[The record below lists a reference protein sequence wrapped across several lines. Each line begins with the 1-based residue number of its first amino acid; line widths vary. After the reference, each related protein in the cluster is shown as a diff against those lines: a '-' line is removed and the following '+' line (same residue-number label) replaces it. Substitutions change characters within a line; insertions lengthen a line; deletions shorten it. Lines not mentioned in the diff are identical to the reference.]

1 MADEPNSTPST
12 PDTPSAPHTHRAPSS
27 HGTPHPPAPTG
38 PAGPATPAPAATPPP
53 ASARSSVVPPGI
65 RPAGVVALLRVA
77 SVLVDTHGRIDRWN
91 RAAEEL
97 FGHRAEVTR
106 GRAASGLL
114 PAVEPRPETAGGQPG
129 GAGRRC
135 DAFDTLAALTGADGL
150 PWAGSMAVL
159 DREERLRDM
168 LWWAYP
174 LTEPAG
180 RTLLVLA
187 ADARPLRAA
196 GPRIALGERLL
207 PYAAAPAGRGGFHRI
222 AAGFTPVTATPGAP
236 APADGA
242 AALAAA
248 EALLPRCSEERRRS
262 LLAQLTGTGA
272 PALWV
277 DSATRLPVLPYE
289 PAGSGVAR
297 VAAGLGRRYPTAQQ
311 RAVQPRSAAR
321 RPPEPARPA
330 PGQAAIG
337 LLPVGVPGPRS
348 AAPPYPPAAPTGPSA
363 DAPRNPH
370 GPGGPSES
378 GPGASSHST
387 APTTGGPTI
396 EPSAHGHA
404 APALV
409 TTLPAQSST
418 AVEVLTSGPASEQLA
433 LLSEVGSSVGT
444 TLDLDTTAREL
455 CEVLVPRVAD
465 FACVDLLDGL
475 IADSELPIGRP
486 DDDTSLRRVARAF
499 NAATGEWE
507 HVLEEGALMSMPRS
521 TPPGLALQENSPV
534 LVETV
539 TPDVAVE
546 YALSLG
552 SQDLVPIVTG
562 RSMLVLPLS
571 ARGTVLGILKL
582 LRLPDRT
589 PFDRADAATL
599 RELAARAALSLD
611 NARLHRAESKVAT
624 TLQRSMIPTSPPR
637 IPGVQIAHRYMPGDR
652 RAEVGGDWFDA
663 IQLPGSRVA
672 LVVGDVMGHGLHS
685 AAAMG
690 RFRTAMQTL
699 AALDLPPG
707 QLLRHLDNLA
717 HKLGDDHLATCLYA
731 VYDPINRTCE
741 LASAGHVPPVLV
753 HPDGS
758 GELLEIPAGAPIGV
772 GGVPFVAKKIEVTD
786 GSMLVLCTD
795 GLVEVRGG
803 DIGAGLAALCGN
815 LIDPKQSPEQAC
827 DVVLERLH
835 SEDRQDDIALLVAR
849 FDGVPPTEV
858 ATWQLSVATGE
869 VRHARA
875 LVREQLAA
883 WRLSGLTDTVELLVS
898 ELVTNAVRVARDHV
912 QLQLIR
918 VDKLLVE
925 VSDDNHN
932 LPSLEPA
939 DAGDEHGRGLNL
951 VSKLAERW
959 GTARKAVGKVVWFE
973 MPLPRS

>member
-1 MADEPNSTPST
+1 MVDEPNSTPS
-12 PDTPSAPHTHRAPSS
+12 PADTP
-27 HGTPHPPAPTG
+27 GDQHP
-38 PAGPATPAPAATPPP
+38 
-53 ASARSSVVPPGI
+53 
-65 RPAGVVALLRVA
+65 GVVALLRLA
-77 SVLVDTHGRIDRWN
+77 SVLIDPDGRIAQWN

-97 FGHRAEVTR
+97 FGHRAEVAC
-106 GRAASGLL
+106 GRTASGLL
-114 PAVEPRPETAGGQPG
+114 PAVEPRAETAAPRPPG
-129 GAGRRC
+129 TARRC
-135 DAFDTLAALTGADGL
+135 DAFDTLDDLTQLDRTA
-150 PWAGSMAVL
+150 WAGSMTVT
-159 DREERLRDM
+159 DREDRLRDI

-180 RTLLVLA
+180 RSLLALA

-196 GPRIALGERLL
+196 GPRIALGTRLL
-207 PYAAAPAGRGGFHRI
+207 PYAAAQGTTGGFHR
-222 AAGFTPVTATPGAP
+222 VSATLAP
-236 APADGA
+236 APVSPAGTGGA
-242 AALAAA
+242 GALAA
-248 EALLPRCSEERRRS
+248 LLPGGSPERRHR
-262 LLAQLTGTGA
+262 LLTQLAAAGL

-277 DSATRLPVLPYE
+277 DATTRLPVLPYE
-289 PAGSGVAR
+289 PVGSGVAHI
-297 VAAGLGRRYPTAQQ
+297 AAGLGRRYPTAQQ
-311 RAVQPRSAAR
+311 RAVQPRATR
-321 RPPEPARPA
+321 RPPEAGRPGTG
-330 PGQAAIG
+330 PVAIG
-337 LLPVGVPGPRS
+337 LQLLPADGAEGSRTPGGAVPGPREAAAALRSGANGNQSS
-348 AAPPYPPAAPTGPSA
+348 AAPTDTDGPRLDRPNGTSPGPSGPIPKGPAIESAANGRTPLRDA
-363 DAPRNPH
+363 DLPVQPAS
-370 GPGGPSES
+370 PSS
-378 GPGASSHST
+378 
-387 APTTGGPTI
+387 
-396 EPSAHGHA
+396 
-404 APALV
+404 
-409 TTLPAQSST
+409 
-418 AVEVLTSGPASEQLA
+418 VEVLTSSQAGEQLA
-433 LLSEVGSSVGT
+433 LLSDVGSSVGT

-455 CEVLVPRVAD
+455 CQVLVPRVAD

-475 IADSELPIGRP
+475 ISDSELPENRP
-486 DDDTSLRRVARAF
+486 DDRTMLRRVARAF
-499 NAATGEWE
+499 NASSGRWE
-507 HVLEEGALMSMPRS
+507 HVLDEGSLLAMPRS
-521 TPPGLALQENSPV
+521 TPPGLALQENQPV
-534 LVETV
+534 LVPV
-539 TPDVAVE
+539 INPDVAVD
-546 YALSLG
+546 YAASLG
-552 SQDLVPIVTG
+552 GPDLVPVVVG

-582 LRLPDRT
+582 LRLPDRAA
-589 PFDRADAATL
+589 FDKSDAATL

-611 NARLHRAESKVAT
+611 NARLHRAEAKVAT
-624 TLQRSMIPTSPPR
+624 TLQRSMIPTRPPK

-717 HKLGDDHLATCLYA
+717 QKLGDDHLATCLYA

-753 HPDGS
+753 HPDGR

-772 GGVPFVAKKIEVTD
+772 GGVPFVAKKIDVSD

-815 LIDPKQSPEQAC
+815 LIDPKQTPEEAC
-827 DVVLERLH
+827 DVVLDRLH

-849 FDGVPPTEV
+849 FDGVAPTEV
-858 ATWQLSVATGE
+858 ATWELSVGDAE
-869 VRHARA
+869 VHRART

-883 WRLSGLTDTVELLVS
+883 WRLTALADTVELLVS

-939 DAGDEHGRGLNL
+939 ESMDECGRGLHL
-951 VSKLAERW
+951 VSKLSERW

-973 MPLPRS
+973 LALPRR

>member
-1 MADEPNSTPST
+1 MADEPNSTPNT
-12 PDTPSAPHTHRAPSS
+12 
-27 HGTPHPPAPTG
+27 
-38 PAGPATPAPAATPPP
+38 AG
-53 ASARSSVVPPGI
+53 
-65 RPAGVVALLRVA
+65 AGVVALLRIA
-77 SVLVDTHGRIDRWN
+77 SVLVDPDGRIALWN

-97 FGHRAEVTR
+97 FGHRAEVAC
-106 GRAASGLL
+106 GRNASGLL
-114 PAVEPRPETAGGQPG
+114 PAVEPRPEIPG
-129 GAGRRC
+129 ARRDGPVPLREGRRC
-135 DAFDTLAALTGADGL
+135 DALDTLDDLTRLDRT
-150 PWAGSMAVL
+150 PWAGAMAAI
-159 DREERLRDM
+159 DREERIRDV

-174 LTEPAG
+174 LIEPSG
-180 RTLLVLA
+180 RSLLVLA
-187 ADARPLRAA
+187 ADARPLRSA

-207 PYAAAPAGRGGFHRI
+207 PYAAAQSVPGGYRV
-222 AAGFTPVTATPGAP
+222 AATFTGTAPGC
-236 APADGA
+236 AD
-242 AALAAA
+242 ALAG
-248 EALLPRCSEERRRS
+248 LLPKSSDERRRR
-262 LLAQLTGTGA
+262 LLEQLAEAGA

-277 DSATRLPVLPYE
+277 DAATRLPVLPYE
-289 PAGSGVAR
+289 PTAAGVAR

-311 RAVQPRSAAR
+311 RALQPRAAR
-321 RPPEPARPA
+321 RPPEATRPA
-330 PGQAAIG
+330 VGRLDAALQAPPAPAG
-337 LLPVGVPGPRS
+337 AGVPAPRE
-348 AAPPYPPAAPTGPSA
+348 AAARHPLARVTSKPSTGPT
-363 DAPRNPH
+363 
-370 GPGGPSES
+370 PGGPAID
-378 GPGASSHST
+378 PVT
-387 APTTGGPTI
+387 VDPVTV
-396 EPSAHGHA
+396 EPVTVDPAANGHTPA
-404 APALV
+404 RAAVPAPAGPSP
-409 TTLPAQSST
+409 T
-418 AVEVLTSGPASEQLA
+418 VEVLTSSQAGEQLA
-433 LLSEVGSSVGT
+433 LLSDVGSSVGT

-455 CEVLVPRVAD
+455 CQVLVPRVAD

-475 IADSELPIGRP
+475 ISDSELPLGRP
-486 DDDTSLRRVARAF
+486 DDATMLRRVARSF
-499 NAATGEWE
+499 NAASGQWD
-507 HVLEEGALMSMPRS
+507 HVLEEGALLAMPRS
-521 TPPGLALQENSPV
+521 TPPGLALQENQPV
-534 LVETV
+534 LVPV
-539 TPDVAVE
+539 ISPDVAVE

-552 SQDLVPIVTG
+552 SQDLVPIVVG

-582 LRLPDRT
+582 LRLPDRA
-589 PFDRADAATL
+589 PFDKSDAATL

-624 TLQRSMIPTSPPR
+624 TLQRSMIPTRPPK

-717 HKLGDDHLATCLYA
+717 QKLGDDHLATCLYA

-772 GGVPFVAKKIEVTD
+772 GGVPFVAKKIDVVD
-786 GSMLVLCTD
+786 GSMLVMCTD

-815 LIDPKQSPEQAC
+815 LIDPKQTPEEAC
-827 DVVLERLH
+827 DVVLDRLH

-849 FDGVPPTEV
+849 FDGVAPTEV
-858 ATWQLSVATGE
+858 ATWELSVDATE
-869 VRHARA
+869 VRRARA
-875 LVREQLAA
+875 LVREQLGA
-883 WRLSGLTDTVELLVS
+883 WQLTALTDTVELLVS

-932 LPSLEPA
+932 LPSLEPSEEM
-939 DAGDEHGRGLNL
+939 DEDGRGLNL
-951 VSKLAERW
+951 VSKLAESW

-973 MPLPRS
+973 MNLPRS